1 MIEEQARVVGRED
14 QHIRVEV
21 ERQSTC
27 GQCSA
32 RHGCGTE
39 VLSRYLGRRPVQLEL
54 EDTTGAQPGD
64 RVVLGIAEAAL
75 VSGSA
80 AVYLAPLAV
89 LAAGGLAGESLGG
102 EPGSILGGLAG
113 LIAGLL
119 WLRRHG
125 QRLARDRRL
134 MPVVLRRLPAGEAPV
149 QFHSMNR
156 G

>member
-1 MIEEQARVVGRED
+1 MIEEQARVVERHGDR
-14 QHIRVEV
+14 IRVEV

-39 VLSRYLGRRPVQLEL
+39 VLSRYLGRRSVRLEL
-54 EDTTGAQPGD
+54 DDTTGAEPGD

-80 AVYLAPLAV
+80 AVYLAPLAA
-89 LAAGGLAGESLGG
+89 LAAAGLAGETLAG
-102 EPGSILGGLAG
+102 EPGAILGGLAG
-113 LIAGLL
+113 LVAGLF

-125 QRLARDRRL
+125 QRLARDQRL
-134 MPVVLRRLPAGEAPV
+134 MPVVLRRLSDREAPL
-149 QFHSMNR
+149 QFHSTS
-156 G
+156 